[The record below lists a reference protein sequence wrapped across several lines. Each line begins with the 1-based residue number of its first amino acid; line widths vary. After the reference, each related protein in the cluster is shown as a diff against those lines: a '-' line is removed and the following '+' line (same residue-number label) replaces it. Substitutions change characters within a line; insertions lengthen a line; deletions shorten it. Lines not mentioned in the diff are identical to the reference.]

1 MKQGQKMMDGE
12 TIHRNINGGWMRPAV
27 FGAMDGLVSNFALM
41 VGVAGGSQAVGIENT
56 TAIVLAGFAGL
67 LAGAFSMAA
76 GEYTSVASQAELA
89 MAEIEIEKNELRQNP
104 EAEIKELAE
113 VWIKRGVSETVAMQF
128 SKELS
133 NNFEAFAD
141 AHTSEEFG
149 VTAGDLPSAKLAAI
163 SSFIAF
169 AAGATVPLVPFLLGS
184 TKIVYSMIISLIG
197 LFGAGAL
204 VSLVTT
210 RTWWYS
216 GTRQLLIGSGAAAIT
231 WFLGTT
237 IGAAL

>member
-1 MKQGQKMMDGE
+1 MMDGE

-41 VGVAGGSQAVGIENT
+41 VGVAGGSQAVGAENT

-163 SSFIAF
+163 SSFVAF
-169 AAGATVPLVPFLLGS
+169 AAGATVPLVPYLMGS
-184 TKIVYSMIISLIG
+184 TNIVYSMVISLIG

>member
-1 MKQGQKMMDGE
+1 VAKDQKILDVE
-12 TIHRNINGGWMRPAV
+12 TIHRNVNGGWLRPAV

-41 VGVAGGSQAVGIENT
+41 IGVAGGTKAIGAENT

-89 MAEIEIEKNELRQNP
+89 MAEIELEKQELRENP
-104 EAEIKELAE
+104 EKEIRELAE

-133 NNFEAFAD
+133 NNFDAFAD

-149 VTAGDLPSAKLAAI
+149 VKAGDLPSAKLAAV

-169 AAGATVPLVPFLLGS
+169 ALGATVPLIPYMFGFTDIL
-184 TKIVYSMIISLIG
+184 YSMVISLIG
-197 LFGAGAL
+197 LFGAGVV
-204 VSLVTT
+204 VSFVTT

-216 GTRQLLIGSGAAAIT
+216 GTRQLLIGSGAAALT

>member
-12 TIHRNINGGWMRPAV
+12 TIHKNINGGWMRPAV

-104 EAEIKELAE
+104 DAEIKELAE
-113 VWIKRGVSETVAMQF
+113 VWIKRGVTETVAMQF

-169 AAGATVPLVPFLLGS
+169 AAGATVPLIPYLLGS

>member
-1 MKQGQKMMDGE
+1 MKQSQKMMDGE

-41 VGVAGGSQAVGIENT
+41 VGVAGGSQAVGVENT

-169 AAGATVPLVPFLLGS
+169 AAGATVPLVPYLMGS
-184 TKIVYSMIISLIG
+184 TNIVYSMIISLIG

>member
-41 VGVAGGSQAVGIENT
+41 VGVAGGSQAVGIGNT

-104 EAEIKELAE
+104 DAEIKELAE
-113 VWIKRGVSETVAMQF
+113 VWIKRGVTETVAMQF

-184 TKIVYSMIISLIG
+184 TKIVYSMFISLIG

-237 IGAAL
+237 IGAVL

>member
-1 MKQGQKMMDGE
+1 MMDPE
-12 TIHRNINGGWMRPAV
+12 TIHRNVNGGWLRPAV

-41 VGVAGGSQAVGIENT
+41 IGVAGGTKAIGAENT

-89 MAEIEIEKNELRQNP
+89 MAEIEIEKQELRDNP
-104 EAEIKELAE
+104 EIEIRELAE
-113 VWIKRGVSETVAMQF
+113 VWMKRGVSENVAMQF

-149 VTAGDLPSAKLAAI
+149 VKAGELPSAKLAAI

-169 AAGATVPLVPFLLGS
+169 AAGATVPLIPYMFGL
-184 TKIVYSMIISLIG
+184 TEIVYSMVISLFG
-197 LFGAGAL
+197 LFGAGVL
-204 VSLVTT
+204 VSFVTT

-216 GTRQLLIGSGAAAIT
+216 GTRQLLIGSGAAALT

>member
-1 MKQGQKMMDGE
+1 MMDGE

-41 VGVAGGSQAVGIENT
+41 VGVAGGSQAVGAENT

-113 VWIKRGVSETVAMQF
+113 VWIKRGVTETVAMQF

-163 SSFIAF
+163 SSFVAF
-169 AAGATVPLVPFLLGS
+169 AAGATVPLVPYLMGS
-184 TKIVYSMIISLIG
+184 TNIVYSMVISLIG

>member
-1 MKQGQKMMDGE
+1 
-12 TIHRNINGGWMRPAV
+12 
-27 FGAMDGLVSNFALM
+27 MDGLVSNFALM
-41 VGVAGGSQAVGIENT
+41 VGVAGGSQAVGAENT

-163 SSFIAF
+163 SSFVAF
-169 AAGATVPLVPFLLGS
+169 AAGATVPLVPYLLGS
-184 TKIVYSMIISLIG
+184 TNIVYSMIISLIG

>member
-41 VGVAGGSQAVGIENT
+41 VGVAGGSQAVGIGNT
-56 TAIVLAGFAGL
+56 TAIVLAGLAGL

-89 MAEIEIEKNELRQNP
+89 IAEIEIEKNELRQNP

-149 VTAGDLPSAKLAAI
+149 VTAGDLPSAKMAAI

-169 AAGATVPLVPFLLGS
+169 AAGATVPLVPYLLGS

-197 LFGAGAL
+197 LFGAGAM

>member
-1 MKQGQKMMDGE
+1 MAKGQKILDVE
-12 TIHRNINGGWMRPAV
+12 TIHRNVNGGWLRPAV

-41 VGVAGGSQAVGIENT
+41 IGVAGGSKAVGAENT

-89 MAEIEIEKNELRQNP
+89 MAEIELEKKELRQNP
-104 EAEIKELAE
+104 EMEIRELAE
-113 VWIKRGVSETVAMQF
+113 VWMKRGVSEDVAMKF

-141 AHTSEEFG
+141 AHALEEFG
-149 VTAGDLPSAKLAAI
+149 VTVEALPSAKLAAV

-169 AAGATVPLVPFLLGS
+169 AGGATVPLLPYMFGFTEIL
-184 TKIVYSMIISLIG
+184 YSLVISLIG
-197 LFGAGAL
+197 LFAAGVV
-204 VSLVTT
+204 VSFVTT

-216 GTRQLLIGSGAAAIT
+216 GTRQLLIGSGAAALT

>member
-1 MKQGQKMMDGE
+1 MKQSQKMMDGE

-41 VGVAGGSQAVGIENT
+41 VGVAGGSQAVGAENT

-113 VWIKRGVSETVAMQF
+113 VWIKRGVTETVAMQF

-163 SSFIAF
+163 SSFVAF
-169 AAGATVPLVPFLLGS
+169 AAGATVPLVPYLFGS
-184 TKIVYSMIISLIG
+184 TNIVYSMIISLIG

>member
-1 MKQGQKMMDGE
+1 VKQSQKMMDGE
-12 TIHRNINGGWMRPAV
+12 TIHKNINGGWMRPAV

-41 VGVAGGSQAVGIENT
+41 VGVAGGSQAVGAENT

-163 SSFIAF
+163 SSFVAF
-169 AAGATVPLVPFLLGS
+169 AAGATVPLVPYLLGS
-184 TKIVYSMIISLIG
+184 TNIVYSMIISLIG

>member
-1 MKQGQKMMDGE
+1 MKQSQKMMDGE

-104 EAEIKELAE
+104 DAEIKELAE

-216 GTRQLLIGSGAAAIT
+216 GTRQLLIGSGAASIT

>member
-104 EAEIKELAE
+104 DAEIKELAE

-141 AHTSEEFG
+141 AHTSEEYG
-149 VTAGDLPSAKLAAI
+149 VTAGDLPSAKMAAI

-169 AAGATVPLVPFLLGS
+169 AAGATVPLVPYLLGS

-197 LFGAGAL
+197 LL
-204 VSLVTT
+204 VL
-210 RTWWYS
+210 
-216 GTRQLLIGSGAAAIT
+216 GH
-231 WFLGTT
+231 WFHW
-237 IGAAL
+237 

>member
-1 MKQGQKMMDGE
+1 MKQSQKMMDGE

-41 VGVAGGSQAVGIENT
+41 VGVAGGSQAVGVENT

-113 VWIKRGVSETVAMQF
+113 VWIKRGVTETVAMQF

-163 SSFIAF
+163 SSFVAF
-169 AAGATVPLVPFLLGS
+169 AAGATVPLVPYLMGS
-184 TKIVYSMIISLIG
+184 TNIVYSMVISLIG

>member
-1 MKQGQKMMDGE
+1 VKQSQKMMDGE
-12 TIHRNINGGWMRPAV
+12 TIHKNINGGWMRPAV

-41 VGVAGGSQAVGIENT
+41 VGVAGGSQAVGAENT

-163 SSFIAF
+163 SSFVAF
-169 AAGATVPLVPFLLGS
+169 AAGATVPLVPYLMGS
-184 TKIVYSMIISLIG
+184 TNIVYSMVISLIG

>member
-1 MKQGQKMMDGE
+1 VKQSQKMMDGE

-41 VGVAGGSQAVGIENT
+41 VGVAGGSQAVGAENT

-149 VTAGDLPSAKLAAI
+149 VTTGDLPSAKLAAI
-163 SSFIAF
+163 SSFVAF
-169 AAGATVPLVPFLLGS
+169 AAGATVPLVPYLLGS
-184 TKIVYSMIISLIG
+184 TNIVYSMIISLIG

>member
-104 EAEIKELAE
+104 DAEIKELAE

-216 GTRQLLIGSGAAAIT
+216 GTRQLIIGSGAAAIT

>member
-41 VGVAGGSQAVGIENT
+41 VGVAGGSPAVGIENT

-104 EAEIKELAE
+104 DAEIKELAE

-169 AAGATVPLVPFLLGS
+169 AAGATVPLVPYLLGS

>member
-1 MKQGQKMMDGE
+1 MDGE

-41 VGVAGGSQAVGIENT
+41 VGVAGGSQAVGAENT

-163 SSFIAF
+163 SSFVAF
-169 AAGATVPLVPFLLGS
+169 AAGATVPLVPYLLGS
-184 TKIVYSMIISLIG
+184 TNIVYSMIISLIG

>member
-1 MKQGQKMMDGE
+1 MDGE

-41 VGVAGGSQAVGIENT
+41 VGVAGGSQAVGVENT

-169 AAGATVPLVPFLLGS
+169 AAGATVPLVPYLMGS
-184 TKIVYSMIISLIG
+184 TNIVYSMIISLIG

-216 GTRQLLIGSGAAAIT
+216 GTRQLLIGSGAAAVT

>member
-12 TIHRNINGGWMRPAV
+12 TIHRSINGGWMRPAV

-104 EAEIKELAE
+104 DAEIKELAE

-141 AHTSEEFG
+141 AHTSEEYG
-149 VTAGDLPSAKLAAI
+149 VTAGDLPSAKMAAI
-163 SSFIAF
+163 SSFVAF
-169 AAGATVPLVPFLLGS
+169 AAGATVPLVPYLLGS

-197 LFGAGAL
+197 LFGAGAM

-231 WFLGTT
+231 WFLGST

>member
-1 MKQGQKMMDGE
+1 MKQSQKMMDGE

-41 VGVAGGSQAVGIENT
+41 VGVAGGSQAVGAENT

-113 VWIKRGVSETVAMQF
+113 VWMKRGVTETVAMQF

-163 SSFIAF
+163 SSFVAF
-169 AAGATVPLVPFLLGS
+169 AAGATVPLVPYLMGS
-184 TKIVYSMIISLIG
+184 SNIVFSMIISLIG

>member
-1 MKQGQKMMDGE
+1 MKQSQKMMDGE

-41 VGVAGGSQAVGIENT
+41 VGVAGGSQAVGAENT

-169 AAGATVPLVPFLLGS
+169 AAGATVPLVPYLLGS
-184 TKIVYSMIISLIG
+184 TNIVYSMVISLIG

>member
-1 MKQGQKMMDGE
+1 MAKGQKILDVE
-12 TIHRNINGGWMRPAV
+12 TIHRNVNGGWLRPAV

-41 VGVAGGSQAVGIENT
+41 IGVAGGSKAVGAENT
-56 TAIVLAGFAGL
+56 TAIVVAGFAGL

-89 MAEIEIEKNELRQNP
+89 MAEIELEKKELREKP
-104 EAEIKELAE
+104 EIEIRELAE
-113 VWIKRGVSETVAMQF
+113 VWMKRGVSEDVAMKF

-141 AHTSEEFG
+141 AHALEEFG
-149 VTAGDLPSAKLAAI
+149 VTSGALPSAKLAAV

-169 AAGATVPLVPFLLGS
+169 AAGATVPLIPYMFGFTDIL
-184 TKIVYSMIISLIG
+184 YSMVISLIG
-197 LFGAGAL
+197 LFAAGVV
-204 VSLVTT
+204 VSFVTT

-216 GTRQLLIGSGAAAIT
+216 GTRQLLIGSGAAALT

>member
-1 MKQGQKMMDGE
+1 VAKGQNMLDPEK
-12 TIHRNINGGWMRPAV
+12 IHRNVNGGWLRPAV

-41 VGVAGGSQAVGIENT
+41 IGVAGGSKAIGAENT

-89 MAEIEIEKNELRQNP
+89 MAEIELEKQELRENP
-104 EAEIKELAE
+104 ETEIRELAE
-113 VWIKRGVSETVAMQF
+113 VWMKRGVSETVAMQF

-133 NNFEAFAD
+133 NNFDAFAD

-149 VTAGDLPSAKLAAI
+149 VTSGALPSAKLAAV

-169 AAGATVPLVPFLLGS
+169 AGGAIVPLIPYILGL
-184 TKIVYSMIISLIG
+184 TDIRYSMVISLIG
-197 LFGAGAL
+197 LFGAGVV
-204 VSLVTT
+204 VSFVTT

-216 GTRQLLIGSGAAAIT
+216 GTRQLLIGSGAAALT

>member
-104 EAEIKELAE
+104 DAEIKELAE
-113 VWIKRGVSETVAMQF
+113 VWIKRGVTETVAMQF

-149 VTAGDLPSAKLAAI
+149 VTSGDLPSAKLAAI

-216 GTRQLLIGSGAAAIT
+216 GTLQLLIGSGAAAIT

>member
-1 MKQGQKMMDGE
+1 MAKGQKILDVE
-12 TIHRNINGGWMRPAV
+12 IIHRNVNGGWLRPAV

-41 VGVAGGSQAVGIENT
+41 IGVAGGSKAVGAENT
-56 TAIVLAGFAGL
+56 TAIVVAGFAGL

-89 MAEIEIEKNELRQNP
+89 MAEIELEKKELREKP
-104 EAEIKELAE
+104 EIEIRELAE
-113 VWIKRGVSETVAMQF
+113 VWMKRGVSEDVAMKF

-141 AHTSEEFG
+141 AHALEEFG
-149 VTAGDLPSAKLAAI
+149 VTSGALPSAKLAAV

-169 AAGATVPLVPFLLGS
+169 AAGATVPLIPYMFGFTDIL
-184 TKIVYSMIISLIG
+184 YSMVISLIG
-197 LFGAGAL
+197 LFAAGVV
-204 VSLVTT
+204 VSFVTT

-216 GTRQLLIGSGAAAIT
+216 GTRQLLIGSGAAALT

>member
-1 MKQGQKMMDGE
+1 MDGE

-41 VGVAGGSQAVGIENT
+41 VGVAGGSQAVGAENT

-163 SSFIAF
+163 SSFVAF
-169 AAGATVPLVPFLLGS
+169 AAGATVPLVPYLLGS
-184 TKIVYSMIISLIG
+184 TNIVYSMIISLIG

-216 GTRQLLIGSGAAAIT
+216 GTRQLLIGSGAAAVT

>member
-1 MKQGQKMMDGE
+1 VKQSQKMMDGE

-41 VGVAGGSQAVGIENT
+41 VGVAGGSQAVGAENT

-113 VWIKRGVSETVAMQF
+113 VWINRGVSETVAMQF

-163 SSFIAF
+163 SSFVAF
-169 AAGATVPLVPFLLGS
+169 AAGATVPLVPYLLGS
-184 TKIVYSMIISLIG
+184 TNIVYSMIISLIG

>member
-1 MKQGQKMMDGE
+1 MKQSQKMMDGE

-41 VGVAGGSQAVGIENT
+41 VGVAGGSQAVGAENT

-163 SSFIAF
+163 SSFVAF
-169 AAGATVPLVPFLLGS
+169 AAGATVPLVPYLMGS
-184 TKIVYSMIISLIG
+184 TNIVYSMVISLIG

>member
-41 VGVAGGSQAVGIENT
+41 LGVAGGSQAVGIENT

-104 EAEIKELAE
+104 DAEIKELAE

>member
-1 MKQGQKMMDGE
+1 MDPE
-12 TIHRNINGGWMRPAV
+12 TIHRNVNGGWLRPAV

-41 VGVAGGSQAVGIENT
+41 IGVAGGTKAIGAENT

-89 MAEIEIEKNELRQNP
+89 MAEIEIEKQELKDNP
-104 EAEIKELAE
+104 EIEIRELAE
-113 VWIKRGVSETVAMQF
+113 VWMKRGVSENVAMQF

-149 VTAGDLPSAKLAAI
+149 VKAGELPSAKLAAV

-169 AAGATVPLVPFLLGS
+169 AAGATVPLIPYMFGL
-184 TKIVYSMIISLIG
+184 TEIVYSMVISLFG
-197 LFGAGAL
+197 LFGAGVL
-204 VSLVTT
+204 VSFVTT

-216 GTRQLLIGSGAAAIT
+216 GTRQLLIGSGAAALT

>member
-1 MKQGQKMMDGE
+1 MKQSQKMMDGE

-41 VGVAGGSQAVGIENT
+41 VGVAGGSQAVGVENT

-163 SSFIAF
+163 SSFVAF
-169 AAGATVPLVPFLLGS
+169 AAGATVPLVPYLMGS
-184 TKIVYSMIISLIG
+184 SNIVYSMIISLIG

-216 GTRQLLIGSGAAAIT
+216 GTRQLLIGSGAAAVT